1 MMTAANPAGA
11 ALLRTPLHSLH
22 RALGARMVP
31 FAGFEL
37 PLQYP
42 SGIVQEHLHTRARA
56 GLFDIS
62 HMGQVRVRGL
72 GAGALLERLVP
83 GDIAGLEKYQQ
94 RYTVLTNAA
103 GGIIDD
109 LMVTRLA
116 PDEFLLVVNGACRT
130 GDLEYLRRELPRECE
145 VDLLED
151 EALLALQGPAAESVL
166 AGLNPAITGLR
177 FLRAGR
183 FELDGVACLVHRCGY
198 TGEDGFELSV
208 PAADAETLA
217 RRLLADPAVR
227 PAGLGARDTLRL
239 EAGLCLFGHDIDETT
254 SPVAAGLQ
262 WVIATRYRKQPAL
275 ARFPGAPI
283 ILAELVDGAA
293 RRRVGL
299 LPQDRA
305 PVREGAVILDA
316 AGGEVGTVTSGG
328 FGPTVGAPIAMGYVA
343 AANAAPG
350 TQLAVAI
357 RQRTHSLRVTGL
369 PFIKPR
375 YHRN

>member
-1 MMTAANPAGA
+1 
-11 ALLRTPLHSLH
+11 
-22 RALGARMVP
+22 
-31 FAGFEL
+31 
-37 PLQYP
+37 
-42 SGIVQEHLHTRARA
+42 
-56 GLFDIS
+56 
-62 HMGQVRVRGL
+62 
-72 GAGALLERLVP
+72 
-83 GDIAGLEKYQQ
+83 
-94 RYTVLTNAA
+94 
-103 GGIIDD
+103 
-109 LMVTRLA
+109 
-116 PDEFLLVVNGACRT
+116 
-130 GDLEYLRRELPRECE
+130 
-145 VDLLED
+145 
-151 EALLALQGPAAESVL
+151 VL

-208 PAADAETLA
+208 PAADAERLA